1 MEKKIA
7 MIGGDL
13 RIALL
18 AELLAQENWQ
28 VQTYGLEQY
37 ETKEKIEKVPDL
49 STLCQKAE
57 LVFSAVPLSKD
68 GEKINAPFAQKDI
81 VLKEVFENMKQ
92 GTFLAGGIKKEWKEA
107 YETKIQ
113 FVDLLEDER
122 LTIQNAISTAEGAI
136 QKILEKTT
144 TTIYG
149 SKILI
154 LGFGR
159 IGKLLANRLEKF
171 GVEIWCE
178 ARKQADLTW
187 IEAYGYHPL
196 SLIELKKADLST
208 FSIVANTIPH
218 IVLEQEEI
226 AKLNPDCYVIDLAS
240 SPGGINQEEITKRK
254 IAFDWALALPGKVAP
269 KTSAIFLK
277 QAFEQFFIQ

>member
-7 MIGGDL
+7 IIGGDL
-13 RIALL
+13 RIGLL
-18 AELLAQENWQ
+18 AELLAKENWQ
-28 VQTYGLEQY
+28 VQTYGLENY
-37 ETKEKIEKVPDL
+37 EAKEQIEKIADL
-49 STLCQKAE
+49 SELCKQTK

-68 GEKINAPFAQKDI
+68 GRKINAPFAQKDI
-81 VLKEVFENMKQ
+81 PLKKVLEEMRE
-92 GTFLAGGIKKEWKEA
+92 GTFLAGGIKAEWKKG

-136 QKILEKTT
+136 QKMLEKTVS
-144 TTIYG
+144 TIYG

-159 IGKLLANRLEKF
+159 IGKLLASRLEKF
-171 GVEIWCE
+171 GAEIWCE
-178 ARKQADLTW
+178 ARKQEDLTW
-187 IEAYGYHPL
+187 IEAYGYHSVAL
-196 SLIELKKADLST
+196 SKLNQIDLSS

-218 IVLEQEEI
+218 IVFKCEEI

-240 SPGGINQEEITKRK
+240 SPGGVDQEEIGKRG
-254 IAFDWALALPGKVAP
+254 ITFDWALALPGKVAP
-269 KTSAIFLK
+269 KTSAEFLK
-277 QAFEQFFIQ
+277 QAFERFQMQ